1 MSLSGNKDL
10 EEENLFDY
18 AYLLED
24 KQKLKCGGI

>member
-18 AYLLED
+18 VYLLED